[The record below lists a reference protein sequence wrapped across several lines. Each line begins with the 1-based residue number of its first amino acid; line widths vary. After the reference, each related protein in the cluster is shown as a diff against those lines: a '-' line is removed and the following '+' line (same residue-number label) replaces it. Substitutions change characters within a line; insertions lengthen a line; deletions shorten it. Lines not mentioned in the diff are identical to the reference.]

1 LETELVTGVVL
12 DADGA
17 PACFTWRNAV
27 FLTTSR
33 PVRWYSRS
41 LWWQH
46 AGQAHPGQGQ
56 NLVETEMWR
65 LWAASPDNRYF
76 FQLRHQMPGDNW
88 EIEQATP

>member
-1 LETELVTGVVL
+1 MEIELATGVML

-17 PACFTWRNAV
+17 PASFDWRGEL
-27 FLTTSR
+27 FLTSSR

-46 AGQAHPGQGQ
+46 AGQAEAGQGR

-65 LWAASPDNRYF
+65 LWAASTTGRYF
-76 FQLRHQMPGDNW
+76 FQLRHQLPEDSW
-88 EIEQATP
+88 EIEEATG